1 VRLSLPDPEFI
12 TYHLKNF
19 INMTKK
25 AILLALM
32 LIMMGAASV
41 NAQVRIGGLDNPNS
55 SAVLDLNATD
65 AANNGELGLALPR
78 VELTSTIDFAPLQAH
93 VAGMIVYNTAT
104 ADDVTPGTYYN
115 DGSKWVRLGNG
126 TLIGAADGG
135 LTVASPLSTSDPY
148 TVSIANGGVITAKIA
163 DKAVTA
169 AKLADG
175 VLASTA
181 APIITTQ
188 PKSFSW
194 SRMKDSNGDPNS
206 TVTSFSPTLTITA
219 SGSGLSYKW
228 YKKAVNRNA
237 ADTFIA
243 TATTNSYAPVLTA
256 WGMDSYY
263 CVVSNTYGSVTSNIA
278 DVAAGCGAKTA
289 DGGWLKFMCH
299 NLGASL
305 VGATQSLDAITFGSG
320 TAATDSTSSD
330 AKGWLF
336 QWGRAADGHHWRS
349 SATVA
354 GPVALSGANQVASG
368 TATYGKFITN
378 GEYPYDWRT
387 PQYDQLWRNWNDGR
401 FPCPSGWKVPSSWGA
416 LYRSGSTYGA
426 PGQATANT
434 WVWVNKGYAIRPDGV
449 TTTLFLPAA
458 GYHHSNNS
466 TVLTDVGT
474 YGLYWSSTAVS
485 SGVHYLLFHSPSV
498 SPEANSRRAN
508 GFSVR
513 CIAE

>member
-1 VRLSLPDPEFI
+1 
-12 TYHLKNF
+12 
-19 INMTKK
+19 MTKK

-41 NAQVRIGGLDNPNS
+41 NAQVRIGGDVDPNE
-55 SAVLDLNATD
+55 SAILDLNADNDVTKSGD
-65 AANNGELGLALPR
+65 LGLALPR
-78 VELTSTIDFAPLQAH
+78 VALTSTVEADPLKAH
-93 VAGMIVYNTAT
+93 VKGMFVYNIA
-104 ADDVTPGTYYN
+104 ADGDVTPGTYYN
-115 DGSKWVRLGNG
+115 DGSKWVRLRN
-126 TLIGAADGG
+126 D
-135 LTVASPLSTSDPY
+135 
-148 TVSIANGGVITAKIA
+148 
-163 DKAVTA
+163 
-169 AKLADG
+169 

-188 PKSFSW
+188 PKSFNW
-194 SRMKDSNGDPNS
+194 SRMKEINGDPNS
-206 TVTSFSPTLTITA
+206 TVTSFSTTLTIAA
-219 SGSGLSYKW
+219 SGENLSYKW

-237 ADTFIA
+237 ADTLIA
-243 TATTNSYAPVLTA
+243 TATTNSYTPTLSA
-256 WGMDSYY
+256 WGMNSYY

-278 DVAAGCGAKTA
+278 DVAAGCGAKMA

-320 TAATDSTSSD
+320 TTATDSTSSD

-349 SATVA
+349 SPTVA

-368 TATYGKFITN
+368 AAAYGKFITN

-387 PQYDQLWRNWNDGR
+387 PQYDQLWRNWNENR
-401 FPCPSGWKVPSSWGA
+401 FPCPSGWKVPSSSDWGA

-426 PGQATANT
+426 SGQATANT

-458 GYHHSNNS
+458 GYRSAALNQ
-466 TVLTDVGT
+466 VGLH
-474 YGLYWSSTAVS
+474 GNYWSSTAAS
-485 SGVHYLLFHSPSV
+485 SGASYMAFTNSWA
-498 SPEANSRRAN
+498 SPEASYRRTLGA
-508 GFSVR
+508 SVR